1 LRQGLSSRFILV
13 GIEGGS
19 REQLIEASKRL
30 AASLRGQAQ
39 FVSVANGEPEGI
51 RKDREFLWS
60 HRYLLSPT
68 LTPGEFTSEGLRHRL
83 EEDLRLLASP
93 VGMLVRDTLAA
104 DPGRE
109 MLRLAEQLGGMGR
122 RNLSGGAWLSDD
134 GLRALLVAQTQAPA
148 YDTDAQSRAL
158 EAIRNAFRET
168 TPNSGMNLLLSGPAV
183 FSVNVRN
190 AIEGDAFLF
199 SIIATVLV
207 GGMLLALYRSV
218 LVLGLGLLPVASG
231 ALAGIAAV
239 SLAFGSVHGITLG
252 FGITLLGEGVDYA
265 IYLFTRVSPTS
276 DPRSTFER
284 IWPTL
289 RLGMLTSICG
299 FGAMLLSGFTGL
311 SQLGLLSIVGLIVA
325 AAVTREILPALLPA
339 GFSVAAT
346 RRIGSPLAG
355 MVRRAPALRMALALT
370 VVACAGVLV
379 VNRDALW
386 ADDISRLSP
395 VPAEDIRLDQRLR
408 ADLGAPDIRHLV
420 VLRGRDEE
428 EVLQASERVAQV
440 LRDMVGEEKLAG
452 FEAPST
458 YLPSK
463 RAQRERQEM
472 LPGPAEL
479 RDSLTQ
485 ALRGLPFRPN
495 LFEPFERDVAAART
509 APFVDRQ
516 ALQGTHFAA
525 AVNSLLGRSGE
536 DWVAVLSLRGV
547 RDADAIAAGIGTG
560 GSAVML
566 DLKRDSGELYRAYR
580 SEAVTHCLLGLA
592 AIVVLLAVA
601 LRSWRSVLRVLA
613 PLVAA
618 VIVAMGLL
626 VLGGTALTIFHLV
639 GLVLVV
645 AIGSN
650 YSLFFDREPMH
661 GEDGERT
668 IASVVLANLTAV
680 LAFGLLAFSKVPVL
694 HALGATVAMG
704 AIMALVFSAIL
715 MGRRSG

>member
-1 LRQGLSSRFILV
+1 
-13 GIEGGS
+13 
-19 REQLIEASKRL
+19 
-30 AASLRGQAQ
+30 
-39 FVSVANGEPEGI
+39 
-51 RKDREFLWS
+51 
-60 HRYLLSPT
+60 
-68 LTPGEFTSEGLRHRL
+68 
-83 EEDLRLLASP
+83 
-93 VGMLVRDTLAA
+93 
-104 DPGRE
+104 
-109 MLRLAEQLGGMGR
+109 
-122 RNLSGGAWLSDD
+122 
-134 GLRALLVAQTQAPA
+134 
-148 YDTDAQSRAL
+148 
-158 EAIRNAFRET
+158 
-168 TPNSGMNLLLSGPAV
+168 
-183 FSVNVRN
+183 
-190 AIEGDAFLF
+190 
-199 SIIATVLV
+199 
-207 GGMLLALYRSV
+207 
-218 LVLGLGLLPVASG
+218 VASG

-252 FGITLLGEGVDYA
+252 FGVTLLGEGVDYA
-265 IYLFTRVSPTS
+265 IYLFTRVSPKT

-289 RLGMLTSICG
+289 RLGVLTSICG
-299 FGAMLLSGFTGL
+299 FGAMLVSGFTGL

-339 GFSVAAT
+339 GFSVAAA
-346 RRIGSPLAG
+346 RRIGPPLASL
-355 MVRRAPALRMALALT
+355 VRRAPALRMALAVT

-408 ADLGAPDIRHLV
+408 SDLGAPDIRHLV

-428 EVLQASERVAQV
+428 EVLQASERVAQL
-440 LRDMVGEEKLAG
+440 LRGMVEQEKLAG

-463 RAQRERQEM
+463 RAQRERQEV
-472 LPGPAEL
+472 LPGSDEL

-485 ALRGLPFRPN
+485 ALKGLPFRPS

-509 APFVDRQ
+509 APLVDRES
-516 ALQGTHFAA
+516 LQGTHFAA

-547 RDADAIAAGIGTG
+547 RDSDTIAAGIGTG
-560 GSAVML
+560 GGAVML
-566 DLKRDSGELYRAYR
+566 DLKRDSGDLYRAYR

-592 AIVVLLAVA
+592 AIVALLAVA
-601 LRSWRSVLRVLA
+601 LRSWRSVINVLA
-613 PLVAA
+613 PLAAA
-618 VIVAMGLL
+618 VIVTMGLL
-626 VLGGTALTIFHLV
+626 VLGGAALTIFHLV

-668 IASVVLANLTAV
+668 IVSLVLANLAAV

-704 AIMALVFSAIL
+704 AIMALAFSAIL
-715 MGRRSG
+715 MGRRP